1 MGKKRAHP
9 PNIPIALKGK
19 MPSEEKCN
27 DHNNNT
33 LKCFYLSVDITPAV
47 QKPRGVKLTC
57 SRSQHKTANR
67 SRPPG
72 SQAGA

>member
-1 MGKKRAHP
+1 MGKNHAHP

-19 MPSEEKCN
+19 MPLEEKCN

-33 LKCFYLSVDITPAV
+33 SKCFYLSVDITPAV
-47 QKPRGVKLTC
+47 QKSREVNLTC
-57 SRSQHKTANR
+57 SRSQHKVVNR

-72 SQAGA
+72 SQASA